1 MKYKVK
7 SMFLQKPAIRMIS
20 LNSAARCFWSAVF
33 KSKFS
38 VDTGIRQRASKIKN
52 PKTAIN

>member
-7 SMFLQKPAIRMIS
+7 SMFLQKAAIRIIS
-20 LNSAARCFWSAVF
+20 LNRAARCFRSAVF

-52 PKTAIN
+52 PKMAIN